1 MWDDNRQKAQ
11 YNFIPL
17 NTMANKNTFNL
28 GRLDIKFLTIFSFII
43 TITLLP
49 FFNATVFSI
58 DDYHLF
64 YEGINNPSTIRFS
77 IESGRWFG
85 IIMFKFWNLFI
96 GNGGFSGILISYISV
111 CVQFIFCA
119 YILVKS
125 FKLNTESWYV
135 PIMISLGFIH
145 VFSAEILTFKIG
157 LMVNIGFSFLYAI
170 SFYSWYL
177 MRKFDGKFLT
187 AIIGIVLSL
196 AAYQVIIN
204 VLIVITLLGFVL
216 EISSYQKDEPLTIK
230 KLKQSPFVVRLI
242 GIILGTAI
250 YLIANKAIL
259 AFMGLTSSTRS
270 QFITLSN
277 VDVRINQIYVLF
289 KNILFDA
296 HSFLIPQ
303 PIKLLFLG
311 VICLTLFLVVAN
323 NARKFNTVFSKILL
337 AIGVLA
343 LVFISLLSTAIS
355 GLFLEVWWMVPRMIT
370 GFGLFTMLVFTIA
383 FQVNTSAIIHKL
395 LLLILIITTVSHIN
409 LNHQI
414 ANDQAY
420 LNYLDRSKAQRM
432 LNNLEQIDGF
442 KTKRLYI
449 HQRPDCWVNEYNIKT
464 NVGDMN
470 LSAFCASWSKYKILE
485 YVAGY
490 SITPTNINDNL
501 YIDSLYQTINEHE
514 KPIWPHK
521 NGIWV
526 NDSIIAIFP

>member
-1 MWDDNRQKAQ
+1 
-11 YNFIPL
+11 
-17 NTMANKNTFNL
+17 
-28 GRLDIKFLTIFSFII
+28 
-43 TITLLP
+43 
-49 FFNATVFSI
+49 
-58 DDYHLF
+58 
-64 YEGINNPSTIRFS
+64 
-77 IESGRWFG
+77 
-85 IIMFKFWNLFI
+85 
-96 GNGGFSGILISYISV
+96 
-111 CVQFIFCA
+111 
-119 YILVKS
+119 
-125 FKLNTESWYV
+125 
-135 PIMISLGFIH
+135 
-145 VFSAEILTFKIG
+145 
-157 LMVNIGFSFLYAI
+157 
-170 SFYSWYL
+170 
-177 MRKFDGKFLT
+177 
-187 AIIGIVLSL
+187 
-196 AAYQVIIN
+196 
-204 VLIVITLLGFVL
+204 
-216 EISSYQKDEPLTIK
+216 
-230 KLKQSPFVVRLI
+230 
-242 GIILGTAI
+242 
-250 YLIANKAIL
+250 
-259 AFMGLTSSTRS
+259 
-270 QFITLSN
+270 
-277 VDVRINQIYVLF
+277 
-289 KNILFDA
+289 
-296 HSFLIPQ
+296 
-303 PIKLLFLG
+303 
-311 VICLTLFLVVAN
+311 VAN

-337 AIGVLA
+337 AIGVIA

-370 GFGLFTMLVFTIA
+370 GFGLFTMLIFTIA

-470 LSAFCASWSKYKILE
+470 FSAFCASWSKYKILE

>member
-1 MWDDNRQKAQ
+1 
-11 YNFIPL
+11 
-17 NTMANKNTFNL
+17 MANKNTL
-28 GRLDIKFLTIFSFII
+28 KLVRQDIKFLTIFSFII
-43 TITLLP
+43 TIALLP

-64 YEGINNPSTIRFS
+64 YEGINNPNTIRFS

-85 IIMFKFWNLFI
+85 IIMFKFWSLFI
-96 GNGGFSGILISYISV
+96 GNGGFSGIIVSYISV
-111 CVQFIFCA
+111 CIQFIFCA

-125 FKLNTESWYV
+125 YKLNTQSWYIPV
-135 PIMISLGFIH
+135 VISLGFIH

-177 MRKFDGKFLT
+177 MQKFDSRFFL
-187 AIIGIVLSL
+187 ALIGIVLSL

-216 EISSYQKDEPLTIK
+216 EITTLQKDEVLSIK
-230 KLKQSPFVVRLI
+230 KFKQNPFVVRLV
-242 GIILGTAI
+242 GIIMGTTI

-259 AFMGLTSSTRS
+259 AFMGLASSNRS
-270 QFITLSN
+270 QFIKLSN
-277 VDVRINQIYVLF
+277 IDLRVNQIYMLF

-296 HSFLIPQ
+296 NSFLIPQ
-303 PIKLLFLG
+303 PIKFLFLG
-311 VICLTLFLVVAN
+311 VTCLTLILIVTN
-323 NARKFNTVFSKILL
+323 IGRKLNAFYYKLL
-337 AIGVLA
+337 FAIGLITLVLT
-343 LVFISLLSTAIS
+343 SLLSTAIS

-370 GFGLFTMLVFTIA
+370 GFGMFTMLIFILA
-383 FQVNTSAIIHKL
+383 FQINKSAFIHKL
-395 LLLILIITTVSHIN
+395 LLLALIITTVSHISM
-409 LNHQI
+409 NHNI

-420 LNYLDRSKAQRM
+420 LNFLDRSKAQRI
-432 LNNLEQIDGF
+432 LSELEKIDGF

-470 LSAFCASWSKYKILE
+470 LSAFCASWSKYRILE

-490 SITPTNINDNL
+490 PITPTNNNDNR
-501 YIDSLYQTINEHE
+501 YIDSLYQTTNEKE
-514 KPIWPHK
+514 KPLWPHK
-521 NGIWV
+521 KGIWV

>member
-1 MWDDNRQKAQ
+1 MV
-11 YNFIPL
+11 
-17 NTMANKNTFNL
+17 NKNTLKL
-28 GRLDIKFLTIFSFII
+28 GRQDVKFLTIFSFIL

-64 YEGINNPSTIRFS
+64 YEGINNPNTIRFS

-96 GNGGFSGILISYISV
+96 GNGGYSGIIISYISV
-111 CVQFIFCA
+111 CIQFIFCA
-119 YILVKS
+119 YLLVKS
-125 FKLNTESWYV
+125 FKLNTQSWYI
-135 PIMISLGFIH
+135 PIVISLGFIH

-177 MRKFDGKFLT
+177 MRKFDGKFFL

-204 VLIVITLLGFVL
+204 ALIVITLLGFVL
-216 EISSYQKDEPLTIK
+216 DISTQEKEETLTLK
-230 KLKQSPFVVRLI
+230 KLKQNPFMIKLL
-242 GIILGTAI
+242 GIILGTAV
-250 YLIANKAIL
+250 YLIANKAVL
-259 AFMGLTSSTRS
+259 AYMGLTSSTRS

-277 VDVRINQIYVLF
+277 VDVRVNQILMLF

-296 HSFLIPQ
+296 HAFLIPQ
-303 PIKLLFLG
+303 PVKLLFLG
-311 VICLTLFLVVAN
+311 VFCLSLILIVLKISSKSSTVY
-323 NARKFNTVFSKILL
+323 RKFLL
-337 AIGVLA
+337 AIGLIT
-343 LVFISLLSTAIS
+343 LVCISLLSTAIS
-355 GLFLEVWWMVPRMIT
+355 GLFLEVWWMVPRMFT
-370 GFGLFTMLVFTIA
+370 GFGMFTMLIFIIA
-383 FQVNTSAIIHKL
+383 FQVNKSALIHKL
-395 LLLILIITTVSHIN
+395 LLLALIITTVSHVSM
-409 LNHQI
+409 NHNI
-414 ANDQAY
+414 ASDQAY
-420 LNYLDRSKAQRM
+420 LNFLDRSKAQRI
-432 LNNLEQIDGF
+432 LSELEKIEGF

-490 SITPTNINDNL
+490 PIKPTNNNDNL
-501 YIDSLYQTINEHE
+501 YIDSLYQTINEQE
-514 KPIWPHK
+514 KPLWPNK
-521 NGIWV
+521 DGIWV